1 MSCCCLRWSSRAIY
15 AETSRGPFQTALLS
29 LRTVMRSVGVAGA
42 RMREGESPGGRGVV
56 FVIVFASAAVLV
68 VPSVIVGESVPFV
81 MMFEGMGF
89 GG

>member
-1 MSCCCLRWSSRAIY
+1 
-15 AETSRGPFQTALLS
+15 
-29 LRTVMRSVGVAGA
+29 MRSVGVAGA

-68 VPSVIVGESVPFV
+68 VPSVIVDESVPFV

-89 GG
+89 GV